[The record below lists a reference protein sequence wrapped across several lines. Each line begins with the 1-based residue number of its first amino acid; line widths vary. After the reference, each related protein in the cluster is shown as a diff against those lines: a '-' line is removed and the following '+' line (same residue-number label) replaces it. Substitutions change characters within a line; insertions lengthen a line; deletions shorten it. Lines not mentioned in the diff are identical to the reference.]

1 MEPSFLSLLP
11 PLIAIGC
18 ALIFRRVVPALLL
31 GVALAAVVAAGF
43 SPLGAL
49 GEAVTYLWESLK
61 EIGHLQILAF
71 AGLLGALLSVVS
83 ASGGSLGV
91 ARAATR
97 FANTRRGGQLVSWLL
112 GIVFFFDDYANA
124 LFVGSTMRPITDRLR
139 ISREKLAFIID
150 TTSAPVASLGPIST
164 WIVVEIGYIADQC
177 RTLGVQ
183 ADAYAVFIKT
193 IPSRFYP
200 VVMLVLGL
208 FVAWSGRDF
217 GPMAAAERR
226 TSAGG
231 PTGAPKAAAGKAEPP
246 DFRDAQS
253 APGGRSWTL
262 AAVPV
267 AVVLV
272 AVLAGLY
279 VSGTAGVDA
288 ERERLNAD
296 RSAALQQARQAE
308 TEGDDAARAR
318 ALERARASEQQLS
331 RNDYSPTNVL
341 GNADSSLTILW
352 ASFLGGLLA
361 IFMAV
366 TGRALTLSSALRA
379 WIKGGAGMIPVMAIL
394 LLAWSLGLACE
405 RLGTAAYLVG
415 LLGPGFEAGLLP
427 AAVFLVAA
435 TISFATGTS
444 WGTMGLMFPLA
455 VPLAV
460 TLAPGNE
467 TLFLASISSI
477 LAGAVFGDH
486 CSPVSDT
493 TILSAMAADCDQ
505 VGHVRTQLPY
515 AVLGAA
521 ASVFCGALPVGLGWV
536 STPVGLLG
544 SVVVALCA
552 FTILARKASGHGS
565 GDGTGAPTG
574 ESGSEPALR

>member
-18 ALIFRRVVPALLL
+18 ALVFRRVVAALLL
-31 GVALAAVVAAGF
+31 GVLLAAVVAAGF

-49 GEAVTYLWESLK
+49 AEAFGYLWESLK

-83 ASGGSLGV
+83 ASGGSLGM

-164 WIVVEIGYIADQC
+164 WIVVEIGYIADQG
-177 RTLGVQ
+177 RSLGIE

-226 TSAGG
+226 TLAGG
-231 PTGAPKAAAGKAEPP
+231 QTGAPKAGAGKTPPP
-246 DFRDAQS
+246 DPRAAES
-253 APGGRSWTL
+253 VPGRSWTL

-279 VSGTAGVDA
+279 FSGRAGVDSD
-288 ERERLNAD
+288 RERLGAA
-296 RSAALQQARQAE
+296 RSAALAEVRQAEVAGDEAARQAALLEARQAE
-308 TEGDDAARAR
+308 QELA
-318 ALERARASEQQLS
+318 
-331 RNDYSPTNVL
+331 RNDYSLMNVL

-366 TGRALTLSSALRA
+366 TGRALTLSAALRA
-379 WIKGGAGMIPVMAIL
+379 WLKGGAGMIPVMAIL
-394 LLAWSLGLACE
+394 VLAWSLGLACE
-405 RLGTAAYLVG
+405 RLGTATYLVG

-427 AAVFLVAA
+427 AAVFLLAA
-435 TISFATGTS
+435 LISFATGTS

-460 TLAPGNE
+460 KLAPGNE

-477 LAGAVFGDH
+477 LAGSVFGDH

-505 VGHVRTQLPY
+505 VAHVRTQLPY
-515 AVLGAA
+515 AVLGAT
-521 ASVFCGALPVGLGWV
+521 ASVICGAIPVGLGWV
-536 STPVGLLG
+536 STPVGMLA
-544 SVVVALCA
+544 SVVAALGLFYLLTRNA
-552 FTILARKASGHGS
+552 ARREIG
-565 GDGTGAPTG
+565 
-574 ESGSEPALR
+574 

>member
-11 PLIAIGC
+11 PLFAIGC
-18 ALIFRRVVPALLL
+18 ALIFRRVVAALLL
-31 GVALAAVVAAGF
+31 GVGLAALVNASF
-43 SPLGAL
+43 SPIGAL
-49 GEAVTYLWESLK
+49 GEAYTSVWESLK
-61 EIGHLQILAF
+61 DIGHLRILAF

-83 ASGGSLGV
+83 ASGGSLGM

-112 GIVFFFDDYANA
+112 GMVFFFDDYANA

-177 RTLGVQ
+177 RLLGIQV
-183 ADAYAVFIKT
+183 DAYAVFIKT

-200 VVMLVLGL
+200 VVMLALAF

-217 GPMAAAERR
+217 GPMAAAEKR
-226 TSAGG
+226 TLAGG
-231 PTGAPKAAAGKAEPP
+231 PTGASKATAAEQPP
-246 DFRDAQS
+246 RCPAGES
-253 APGGRSWTL
+253 VPGRSWAL

-279 VSGTAGVDA
+279 LSGRGSLDT
-288 ERERLNAD
+288 ERERLAAQ
-296 RSAALQQARQAE
+296 RSAALAEVGQAE
-308 TEGDDAARAR
+308 SAGDETARKAALLQVSKA
-318 ALERARASEQQLS
+318 EQQLA
-331 RNDYSPTNVL
+331 RNDYSLMNVL

-366 TGRALTLSSALRA
+366 TSRALSLLEALRA
-379 WIKGGAGMIPVMAIL
+379 WLKGGVGMIPVMAVL

-405 RLGTAAYLVG
+405 RLGTATYLVG

-427 AAVFLVAA
+427 AAVFLLAA
-435 TISFATGTS
+435 IVSFATGTS
-444 WGTMGLMFPLA
+444 WGTMGLLFPLA

-460 TLAPGNE
+460 KLAPGNE
-467 TLFLASISSI
+467 TLFLTSISSI
-477 LAGAVFGDH
+477 LAGSVFGDH

-505 VGHVRTQLPY
+505 VAHVRTQLPY
-515 AVLGAA
+515 ALLGAI
-521 ASVFCGALPVGLGWV
+521 ASICCGAIPVGLGWV
-536 STPVGLLG
+536 STPVGLLA
-544 SVVVALCA
+544 SVAVALGL
-552 FTILARKASGHGS
+552 FYLLTPKAAGR
-565 GDGTGAPTG
+565 DQ
-574 ESGSEPALR
+574 